1 MRGCFWSLVWVCA
14 VWGLFAIGN
23 LIVDF
28 ILSLNVLMQGGLI
41 VCGVAFIAFLIMKG
55 IDQLD

>member
-1 MRGCFWSLVWVCA
+1 MRGCFWALVTFCA

-23 LIVDF
+23 MIVDF

-41 VCGVAFIAFLIMKG
+41 VCGVAFIAFLVMKVV
-55 IDQLD
+55 DQLD

>member
-28 ILSLNVLMQGGLI
+28 ILSLNVLVQAGFI
-41 VCGVAFIAFLIMKG
+41 VCGVAFAAFLVMKVV
-55 IDQLD
+55 DELD